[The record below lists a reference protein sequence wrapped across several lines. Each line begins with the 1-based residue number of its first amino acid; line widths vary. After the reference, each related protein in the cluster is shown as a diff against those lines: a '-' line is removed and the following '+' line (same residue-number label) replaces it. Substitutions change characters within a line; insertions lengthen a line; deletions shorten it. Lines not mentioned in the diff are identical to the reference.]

1 MEFSRFAASV
11 GTCHN
16 GRMKKIIIIGGGI
29 AGLAAAYRIQE
40 EINHNPQVSCT
51 VLEGSDR
58 FGGKIHTIRRD
69 GFIMERG
76 PDSFISQK
84 PAVVELCRKLG
95 IDDHLMG
102 TKTDHPQTFVFL
114 NNKMVTIPDGLSLM
128 VPTRFMP
135 FVTTRLFSW
144 PGKIRMGLDLFL
156 PRRRGNSDES
166 LASFVRRR
174 LGTEALE
181 RMAQPLMSGIYA
193 GDPEAMSLNATFPMF
208 AQVEKK
214 YRSLVLGMLAQK
226 RKRTAAPAAS
236 TQKGYKPFSFF
247 LTMKNGLS
255 EIVETLIEQ
264 SPDVLFRTN
273 AQVDSLGKNGKGWRL
288 RLKSGEELEADAI
301 ILSTPANL
309 TARLMEDW
317 APGIAARLDQIPYVS
332 TAAVV
337 LGFDRNRFAH
347 PLRGFGFV
355 VPHIENRK
363 ITACTWVSSKF
374 PGRAPDDRV
383 LLRAFVGGAVNEYL
397 AEQDAETIKQQVCE
411 ELRDIMEIRE
421 EPLFCDVYQ
430 YKKGNVQYRVHHPQL
445 VSEIQKELANYK
457 GLYLAG
463 SAYKGIGIPDCV
475 KNGTENAQAALE
487 FLGLKT
493 ELSQS
498 GTG

>member
-1 MEFSRFAASV
+1 
-11 GTCHN
+11 
-16 GRMKKIIIIGGGI
+16 MKKVIIIGGGI

-40 EINHNPQVSCT
+40 EISNNAQVSCT

-58 FGGKIHTIRRD
+58 LGGKIHTIRRD
-69 GFIMERG
+69 GFILERG

-84 PAVVELCRKLG
+84 PAVVDLCKKLG

-102 TKTDHPQTFVFL
+102 TKTEYPKTFVYL
-114 NNKMVTIPDGLSLM
+114 NKKMVTIPDGLSLM
-128 VPTRFMP
+128 VPTKFMP
-135 FVTTRLFSW
+135 FVTTQLFSW

-156 PRRRGNSDES
+156 PRRRGNTDES

-193 GDPEAMSLNATFPMF
+193 SDPEQMSLGASFPMF

-214 YRSLVLGMLAQK
+214 YRSLVIGMLAQK
-226 RKRTAAPAAS
+226 RKRATAPKPTNPS
-236 TQKGYKPFSFF
+236 GYKPFSFF

-255 EIVETLIEQ
+255 EIVETMIEQ
-264 SPDVLFRTN
+264 SPDILFRTKSP
-273 AQVDSLGKNGKGWRL
+273 VDSFRKDGNGWRIW
-288 RLKSGEELEADAI
+288 LKSGEELQADAV

-317 APGIAARLDQIPYVS
+317 APGITARLDQIPYVS

-337 LGFDRNRFAH
+337 LGFDRKQFAH
-347 PLRGFGFV
+347 PLQGFGFV
-355 VPHIENRK
+355 VPHIEKRK

-374 PGRAPDDRV
+374 PDRAPDDRV
-383 LLRAFVGGAVNEYL
+383 LLRAFVGGAVNEHL
-397 AEQDAETIKQQVCE
+397 AEQDTETIKQQVRE
-411 ELRDIMEIRE
+411 ELRDIMGVHE
-421 EPLFCDVYQ
+421 EPLFCEVFQ

-445 VSEIQKELANYK
+445 VAEIEKELADYK

-475 KNGTENAQAALE
+475 KNGTENAQAALN
-487 FLGLKT
+487 FLGV
-493 ELSQS
+493 EAESSQS
-498 GTG
+498 STG

>member
-1 MEFSRFAASV
+1 
-11 GTCHN
+11 
-16 GRMKKIIIIGGGI
+16 
-29 AGLAAAYRIQE
+29 
-40 EINHNPQVSCT
+40 
-51 VLEGSDR
+51 
-58 FGGKIHTIRRD
+58 
-69 GFIMERG
+69 
-76 PDSFISQK
+76 
-84 PAVVELCRKLG
+84 
-95 IDDHLMG
+95 
-102 TKTDHPQTFVFL
+102 
-114 NNKMVTIPDGLSLM
+114 
-128 VPTRFMP
+128 
-135 FVTTRLFSW
+135 
-144 PGKIRMGLDLFL
+144 
-156 PRRRGNSDES
+156 
-166 LASFVRRR
+166 
-174 LGTEALE
+174 
-181 RMAQPLMSGIYA
+181 MSGIYA

-445 VSEIQKELANYK
+445 VSEIQKELADYK